1 MKPVYAHRLAVNL
14 PRNRY
19 SREDVKKMNNILI
32 SDKKIQRNYTGL
44 NGRNICFQFP
54 TEKEKE
60 DFKTHIISFMDN
72 CI

>member
-1 MKPVYAHRLAVNL
+1 MTIDWLLIYQEIDIVEKIL
-14 PRNRY
+14 
-19 SREDVKKMNNILI
+19 KKMNNILV

-44 NGRNICFQFP
+44 NGRDICFQFP